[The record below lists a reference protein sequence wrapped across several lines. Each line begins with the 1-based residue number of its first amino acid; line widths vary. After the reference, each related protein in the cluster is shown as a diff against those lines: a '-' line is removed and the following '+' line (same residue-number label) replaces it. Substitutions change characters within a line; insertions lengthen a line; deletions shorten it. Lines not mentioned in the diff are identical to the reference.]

1 MITRYAPNQNGTMWS
16 QRQGAYV
23 KFPDAEADKAA
34 AVAQARREAVE
45 KAAELVL
52 AFFGSD
58 PPNGLVNQIRAL
70 AEGGGDA

>member
-1 MITRYAPNQNGTMWS
+1 MIQRYEMVVARLCEADGEW
-16 QRQGAYV
+16 V
-23 KFPDAEADKAA
+23 KYTDAEADRAA
-34 AVAQARREAVE
+34 AVAQARREVVE

-52 AFFGSD
+52 TFFGSD